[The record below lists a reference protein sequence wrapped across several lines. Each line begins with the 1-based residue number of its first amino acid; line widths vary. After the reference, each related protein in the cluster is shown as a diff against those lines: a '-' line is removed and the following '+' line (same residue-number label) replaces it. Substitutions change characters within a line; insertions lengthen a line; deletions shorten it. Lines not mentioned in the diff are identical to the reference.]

1 MFYPDVQARGTC
13 PSNMSRY
20 FTDINIKMKEGDDK
34 ILKEG
39 TVDFVSI
46 SCYMTYQGDFF
57 SYLLSNSPCPT

>member
-1 MFYPDVQARGTC
+1 
-13 PSNMSRY
+13 MSRY

-46 SCYMTYQGDFF
+46 SYYMTYQGDFF
-57 SYLLSNSPCPT
+57 SYRLSNSPCPT